1 MNIKALLILAD
12 GHEEIEAITPI
23 DILRRAGIDVTVA
36 GLNKKDITG
45 AHGIT
50 TVTDIVLEDFKGTFD
65 ALILPGG
72 MPGTTNL
79 MASEQVLSLVKKTAQ
94 SPTTLCAAICAAP
107 RVLSKAG
114 ILKNK
119 KFTCYPGVEDHI
131 PEGKHTPEKVVI
143 DENIITSR
151 GVGTAI
157 DFSLAIVEFLVDT
170 YAADLLA
177 NKIVYNQE
185 VQI

>member
-23 DILRRAGIDVTVA
+23 DMLRRAGIDVTVA
-36 GLNKKDITG
+36 GLEKKEITG
-45 AHGIT
+45 AHGIK
-50 TVTDIVLEDFKGTFD
+50 TVTDIVLKDYKETFD

-72 MPGTTNL
+72 MPGTINL
-79 MASEQVLSLVKKTAQ
+79 MKSEQVLNLVKE
-94 SPTTLCAAICAAP
+94 TTKSSTMLCAAICAAP

-119 KFTCYPGVEDHI
+119 KFTCYPGVEEQI

-157 DFSLAIVEFLVDT
+157 DFSLAIVEFLIDT

-177 NKIVYNQE
+177 NKIIYNQE